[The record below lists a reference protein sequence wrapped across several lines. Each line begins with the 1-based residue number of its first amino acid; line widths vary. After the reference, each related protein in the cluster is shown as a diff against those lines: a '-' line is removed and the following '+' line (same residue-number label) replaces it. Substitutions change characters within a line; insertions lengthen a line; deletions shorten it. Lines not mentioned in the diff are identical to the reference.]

1 VERINLQRRLV
12 QRVRV
17 PAPRV
22 QATRFAR
29 AVRLGLVF
37 RVRCVRHVLME
48 NMPQIQLAQIALG
61 LVQLVLVTQIAGAV
75 ILDMVSKALNALLVL
90 VGHG

>member
-1 VERINLQRRLV
+1 VVRINLQRQLV

-17 PAPRV
+17 PVPRV
-22 QATRFAR
+22 QVIQFAR
-29 AVRLGLVF
+29 VVRLVLVF
-37 RVRCVRHVLME
+37 KVRCVRRVPME
-48 NMPQIQLAQIALG
+48 NMPQIQLAQIVLELA
-61 LVQLVLVTQIAGAV
+61 QHVLVTQIAGAV